1 MFIILSDNYRL
12 TRLLG
17 SFFV

>member
-1 MFIILSDNYRL
+1 MLIILSDNYRL
-12 TRLLG
+12 TLLLG